1 MEILR
6 SCGSGIG
13 GSGQPFVF
21 GSVGTIKVRG
31 SSVRGFGSGPVSIEP
46 LRSGSIWV
54 ASSFVMTS
62 NKVST
67 SR

>member
-1 MEILR
+1 MEIPR
-6 SCGSGIG
+6 SCGLGIG
-13 GSGQPFVF
+13 GFGQPFCLF
-21 GSVGTIKVRG
+21 GWTIKVKG
-31 SSVRGFGSGPVSIEP
+31 SSVREFWSGPVLIEP

-54 ASSFVMTS
+54 ASSFVTTS

>member
-1 MEILR
+1 MVR
-6 SCGSGIG
+6 GSGVLVSH
-13 GSGQPFVF
+13 SGR
-21 GSVGTIKVRG
+21 TIKVKG

-46 LRSGSIWV
+46 LGSGSIWV
-54 ASSFVMTS
+54 ASSFVTTS